1 MNIAVIM
8 IEDNFILTPVIIN
21 ILLQKIIPKIEW
33 MIARANGNRKNTPI
47 CLNKALLIIISLV
60 PIFLKIVNF
69 ILLSLDSDNSF
80 KARIAAQDIRKTIP
94 RYNPMKVTIAPM
106 PILEL

>member
-47 CLNKALLIIISLV
+47 CSASAFV
-60 PIFLKIVNF
+60 RVQR
-69 ILLSLDSDNSF
+69 
-80 KARIAAQDIRKTIP
+80 RIKLQFHIR
-94 RYNPMKVTIAPM
+94 
-106 PILEL
+106 